1 MSPLPNF
8 ATRCQKGVAD
18 QDSGGINLLPA
29 TVSASRRW
37 LGLVVLL
44 AGGFLPPVD
53 FFIVNVALS
62 SIHESLHTSPA
73 ETQLVISGYAA
84 GYAVFLITGG
94 RLGDLYGRRLLF
106 ILGMTGFTLTN
117 LVCGLAASP
126 TQLLIGRALL
136 GVTAA
141 MVQPQVLAT
150 IRALYTEERELA
162 RAMSLYGVMMG
173 LAAATGQFAGGAL
186 VAWNP
191 LDLGWRAV
199 FLLKL
204 PFCVAMIAAAWRLLP
219 ETSATQRVRL
229 DFVGAALLS
238 AALACVVLPLSLG
251 RDQGWPA
258 WVFVVLAIAP
268 VLVVAFLR
276 FEVWLKAHGGMPLVD
291 PRLFAIP
298 TFRRGVL
305 VGFLFFFTTSFYFLF
320 GIYQQMGRGV
330 APLWTGLAIV
340 PYGIGLFVGPLATA
354 QLVRLRPR
362 LLAIGMGIQVT
373 FYACVGG
380 LVWAGI
386 DGWLLSGTVFLAGFG
401 QGIAFPRL
409 FNTVLGD
416 VPPHQAGLAAG
427 ILNSALQ
434 VGASV
439 SAAAIG
445 SLFFSVLAGGSGAQ
459 AYGHAFAIAQWTLTG
474 ALVVAALIAIPPRR
488 RRSEAIA
495 P

>member
-1 MSPLPNF
+1 M
-8 ATRCQKGVAD
+8 
-18 QDSGGINLLPA
+18 PA
-29 TVSASRRW
+29 RPSEARRW
-37 LGLVVLL
+37 LGLIVLL

-62 SIHESLHTSPA
+62 SIHESLQTSPA

-94 RLGDLYGRRLLF
+94 RLGDLYGRRRMF
-106 ILGMTGFTLTN
+106 ILGMAGFTLTN
-117 LVCGLAASP
+117 LICGVAQSP
-126 TQLLIGRALL
+126 NQLLIGRVLL

-150 IRALYTEERELA
+150 IRALYTGQRELA

-186 VAWNP
+186 VSWNP
-191 LDLGWRAV
+191 LELGWRAV

-219 ETSATQRVRL
+219 ETSTTQRIRL
-229 DFVGAALLS
+229 DLGGAILLS
-238 AALACVVLPLSLG
+238 LALACIVLPLSFG

-258 WVFVVLAIAP
+258 WVFIILAVAP
-268 VLVVAFLR
+268 VLVAVFLR
-276 FEVWLKAHGGMPLVD
+276 FEIWLSARGGMPLVD
-291 PRLFAIP
+291 LRLFAIP

-305 VGFLFFFTTSFYFLF
+305 VGTLFFFTTSFYFLF
-320 GIYQQMGRGV
+320 GIYEQMGRGV
-330 APLWTGLAIV
+330 PPLWTGLAIV
-340 PYGIGLFVGPLATA
+340 PYGIGLFLGPLATA
-354 QLVRLRPR
+354 HLVRLRPA
-362 LLAIGMGIQVT
+362 LLAIGMAIQVT
-373 FYACVGG
+373 FYTAVGA
-380 LVWAGI
+380 LVWIGTG
-386 DGWLLSGTVFLAGFG
+386 GWTLTVAVFLAGFG

-434 VGASV
+434 VGASI
-439 SAAAIG
+439 SAAGVG
-445 SLFFSVLAGGSGAQ
+445 SLFFSVLAGGTGER
-459 AYGHAFAIAQWTLTG
+459 AYAHAFAIAQWTLTG
-474 ALVVAALIAIPPRR
+474 ALVVAALIAIPPRCQR
-488 RRSEAIA
+488 PRTL